1 MDLWVIIVNWNLGA
15 RGYIAGCLDSVTEAV
30 LGLETETIVVD
41 NHSADSSVA
50 FIREGYPHVTVIE
63 NQENIGFGRGAQTG
77 LEAARGGSSSR
88 CQSRR
93 VAVSRV
99 SAAASRS
106 APGAPRRGLDGTQVV
121 RVGHKGGKI
130 ESGPHKLRTVFEPL
144 RSFPGAYRLLAYLSR
159 NKHGRLLR
167 CEKLDGACMV
177 FRASMLR
184 EVGGMPTT
192 TFMYGEEQILG
203 ARFRRL
209 GYEVWYDPLSVVYHD
224 LGSSSRQKWTSES
237 NILARQA
244 GHTAA
249 MRETLG
255 PARFV
260 FYNWL
265 LLLSLVLKAFGGLV
279 GHGPAA
285 PPRSAHDQ
293 PVPVRFSAAARGACR
308 GRAGAGPA
316 VTFVAAPS
324 AGPPQDGGAGPRPPA

>member
-1 MDLWVIIVNWNLGA
+1 MDLSVIIVNWNG
-15 RGYIAGCLDSVTEAV
+15 RSCIAGCLDSLAEAV
-30 LGLETETIVVD
+30 HGLETETIVVD

-50 FIREGYPHVTVIE
+50 FIREGYPQVMVIE
-63 NQENIGFGRGAQTG
+63 NQENVGFGRGAQAG
-77 LEAARGGSSSR
+77 VEASRGEFIAIVNPDVSLSPGSLR
-88 CQSRR
+88 QL
-93 VAVSRV
+93 VAVLQKRP
-99 SAAASRS
+99 AAAWTG
-106 APGAPRRGLDGTQVV
+106 PQVI
-121 RVGHKGGKI
+121 RAGYKGGKI
-130 ESGPHKLRTVFEPL
+130 QSGPYKPGTVFEPL
-144 RSFPGAYRLLAYLSR
+144 RTLPGAYRLLAYLSR
-159 NKHGRLLR
+159 NKHDRLRR

-265 LLLSLVLKAFGGLV
+265 LLLTLVLKAFGGLV
-279 GHGPAA
+279 GHGP
-285 PPRSAHDQ
+285 PPRLALRTISLCLSGF
-293 PVPVRFSAAARGACR
+293 R
-308 GRAGAGPA
+308 
-316 VTFVAAPS
+316 
-324 AGPPQDGGAGPRPPA
+324 PR